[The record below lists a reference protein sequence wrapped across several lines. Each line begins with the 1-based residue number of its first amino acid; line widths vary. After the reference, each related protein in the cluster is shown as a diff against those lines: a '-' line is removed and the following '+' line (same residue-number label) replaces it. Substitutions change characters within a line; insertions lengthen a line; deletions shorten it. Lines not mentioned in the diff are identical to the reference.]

1 MVEGFPIY
9 LITGG
14 NKQMSISN
22 RKPLSVGES
31 HEGFFRC
38 RDGEFCN
45 KLVDLYNKM
54 DCNASEFYMTL
65 LREGYKCLAPMYLH
79 KDLPVGDSVKRVQG
93 ENIEKR
99 IDELIELLLEKSDA
113 EIKALDS
120 LSDDNLNLL
129 VLLSAVFNLI
139 SLDQDKMTVKLY
151 LAKGVEGIPEEFRT
165 NRSVRK

>member
-1 MVEGFPIY
+1 
-9 LITGG
+9 
-14 NKQMSISN
+14 
-22 RKPLSVGES
+22 
-31 HEGFFRC
+31 
-38 RDGEFCN
+38 
-45 KLVDLYNKM
+45 
-54 DCNASEFYMTL
+54 
-65 LREGYKCLAPMYLH
+65 
-79 KDLPVGDSVKRVQG
+79 VGDSVKRVQG

-129 VLLSAVFNLI
+129 ILLSAVFNLI